1 MLRERKRVCFLF
13 SYCLKKG
20 IILPIITGKAGVFM
34 KRTFLIAGV
43 LLSIAV
49 AGTTAHASDFVESN
63 PAKAA
68 GYYHSDEYD
77 ALLLPSSTGYSI
89 SAGTL
94 EGPFE
99 YSVLNNGDDF
109 LLLLDEENDE
119 VGCFVKQTDK
129 AKTESGGIYYA
140 VYGDCVG
147 KAGEVDFKEGKQVQF
162 GDYIFD
168 NDYEVYVRDSL
179 SVFFGVDGVTAGGV
193 SGKIESDGFASP
205 EEAVSAYIKGLQDN
219 DLTEMLSAFAVET
232 YAENYSLAKMVDR
245 LQSYQPSLGFI
256 PTISDFSLELNIE
269 QRRTRITGEIRAHY
283 LVLTNSASIN
293 EDNAGRPVI
302 LSDGYE
308 SGDDLVSQLFATED
322 ETYLSDI
329 RFEGKFYNPADFS
342 ENYLAETNQKNLG
355 KQAAVIDADE
365 IKSTVAGLASAGTEF
380 VLCMDTVR
388 YGDRWFVLDA
398 GGNIGSLL
406 GIDTLHAGLL
416 PIPEDEAEEFHRQFD

>member
-1 MLRERKRVCFLF
+1 
-13 SYCLKKG
+13 
-20 IILPIITGKAGVFM
+20 M
-34 KRTFLIAGV
+34 KRTFLFAGV
-43 LLSIAV
+43 LLLIAV
-49 AGTTAHASDFVESN
+49 AGTTVYASDFVESN
-63 PAKAA
+63 PTKAA

-89 SAGTL
+89 STGTL

-109 LLLLDEENDE
+109 LLLLDEEDNE
-119 VGCFVKQTDK
+119 VWCFVKQADK

-140 VYGDCVG
+140 VYTDCVG
-147 KAGEVDFKEGKQVQF
+147 KAGEIDFREGKHVQF

-168 NDYEVYVRDSL
+168 NDYDVYVRDSL
-179 SVFFGVDGVTAGGV
+179 SVFLGVDGATA
-193 SGKIESDGFASP
+193 SGIYGEIESDGFASP

-232 YAENYSLAKMVDR
+232 YVENYSLAKMVDR
-245 LQSYQPSLGFI
+245 VRSYQPTFGFI

-269 QRRTRITGEIRAHY
+269 QRRTIITAAIRAQY
-283 LVLTNSASIN
+283 LVLTNSATIN
-293 EDNAGRPVI
+293 EEYSGRPV
-302 LSDGYE
+302 LLNDSYE

-342 ENYLAETNQKNLG
+342 ENYLAETNQKNLE
-355 KQAAVIDADE
+355 KQAAVINADE

-388 YGDRWFVLDA
+388 YGDKWFVLDA
-398 GGNIGSLL
+398 GGNIGVLL
-406 GIDTLHAGLL
+406 NIDAFHAGLL
-416 PIPEDEAEEFHRQFD
+416 PIPEDEAEEFHSLFD

>member
-1 MLRERKRVCFLF
+1 
-13 SYCLKKG
+13 
-20 IILPIITGKAGVFM
+20 M
-34 KRTFLIAGV
+34 KRAILIAGA

-49 AGTTAHASDFVESN
+49 AGTTVYASDFVESN
-63 PAKAA
+63 PVKAA
-68 GYYHSDEYD
+68 GYYYSDEYD

-89 SAGTL
+89 SSGIL
-94 EGPFE
+94 DGPFE

-109 LLLLDEENDE
+109 LLLLDEENNE
-119 VGCFVKQTDK
+119 VGCFVKQADK

-162 GDYIFD
+162 GEYIFD
-168 NDYEVYVRDSL
+168 NDYDVYVRDSL
-179 SVFFGVDGVTAGGV
+179 SAFFGIDGVTTGGI
-193 SGKIESDGFASP
+193 SGKTESEGFASP

-219 DLTEMLSAFAVET
+219 DLTEILSAFAVET

-308 SGDDLVSQLFATED
+308 SGEDLVSQIFATED
-322 ETYLSDI
+322 ELFLSNIHFDS
-329 RFEGKFYNPADFS
+329 KFYNPADFS
-342 ENYLAETNQKNLG
+342 ENYLAELNQNNLR
-355 KQAAVIDADE
+355 KQAAVINADE
-365 IKSTVAGLASAGTEF
+365 IKSTVAGLESAGTEYL
-380 VLCMDTVR
+380 LCMDTVR
-388 YGDRWFVLDA
+388 YGDKWFVLDA